1 MLRGIEP
8 RTAAESNRNE
18 KKSEKKRGAALCYCA
33 SSAIEDAKLLGRT
46 FALVLIMVA
55 IIPIAVGVPAVTV
68 LIPPATVAGITVLAC
83 FVQLT
88 AGVVG
93 LTAFASVML
102 DGFVETMVRPR
113 NALLAIIIGAQTRR
127 PGEEQKSRKCSTG
140 QRDLCRSENSR
151 LKFTLH
157 PVPSSILK

>member
-8 RTAAESNRNE
+8 RTEAESNRNE
-18 KKSEKKRGAALCYCA
+18 KRMKRKRGAALCYCA

-46 FALVLIMVA
+46 FAIVLIMVA
-55 IIPIAVGVPAVTV
+55 IIPIAVGVPAVTI
-68 LIPPATVAGITVLAC
+68 LIPPAMAAGVAILAC
-83 FVQLT
+83 FVQLM
-88 AGVVG
+88 ASGVG
-93 LTAFASVML
+93 LAAFASVML

-127 PGEEQKSRKCSTG
+127 RGEEQKSRKCSTG
-140 QRDLCRSENSR
+140 QRDLGHSKNSR

-157 PVPSSILK
+157 PIPSSIL